1 MEIDDSLGDN
11 SSLLDTVEKHIENKD
26 IKAINSL
33 FPNPGSLNYDLQIL
47 NALALKMSTDDEPPT
62 NFYAQLLR
70 FSVIRGWNLTVT
82 HLLNNVQAVSSDEFR
97 RSAGFWYVIHSLLNK
112 NTKKDEKWLELHGD
126 SITDDNL
133 FDALEEVELLL
144 TMETEDFV
152 YFPSL
157 FGIEN
162 CIDCP
167 RLLKILFI
175 KQVVEICRYINRKKC
190 KNRLC
195 YCDRFLP

>member
-70 FSVIRGWNLTVT
+70 LSVIRGWIFTAG
-82 HLLNNVQAVSSDEFR
+82 HLEDNVKALSIDKFR
-97 RSAGFWYVIHSLLNK
+97 RSAGFFYLIHGLLNK

-144 TMETEDFV
+144 TMETEDLFIFQVYSELEIVSTVPDYWNFV
-152 YFPSL
+152 YQTSS
-157 FGIEN
+157 
-162 CIDCP
+162 
-167 RLLKILFI
+167 
-175 KQVVEICRYINRKKC
+175 
-190 KNRLC
+190 
-195 YCDRFLP
+195 